1 MGRPTGTG
9 SQCQRGGGGW
19 VASGE
24 MNEAKNER
32 MSEHINNNWF
42 MYFVIRSVRLR
53 VGNESR
59 RRCRCDE
66 DDDVGSPPHIYC
78 LLSFAA
84 ADRKRAISRACKKA
98 F

>member
-53 VGNESR
+53 VGKIPPRANAKKPPPR
-59 RRCRCDE
+59 REQSADADE
-66 DDDVGSPPHIYC
+66 DDVFATAY
-78 LLSFAA
+78 LLLALF
-84 ADRKRAISRACKKA
+84 RRRR
-98 F
+98 